1 MRSYITKLLS
11 LVLVLAVMASA
22 VVPAAAAGKVTYEGD
37 AHAFIFEP
45 GSEHSPTDLFSD
57 FKNVMPGDR
66 LTQRITVKNDVSNEV
81 KVKIYLRSLGALEES
96 AEFLS
101 KLHMTVRVVS
111 DVETSYMFDASADQ
125 TAGLTDWVLL
135 GTLYSGGEVELEVT
149 LEVPLDLG
157 DEFQNAIGY
166 LDWEFMVE
174 EFEIEPDDPE
184 PPKTGDTAN
193 LWLYV
198 GLMAV
203 SLSAVILLLLLNKR
217 KKEAT
222 E

>member
-11 LVLVLAVMASA
+11 LVLILAVMASA

-37 AHAFIFEP
+37 AHEFIFEP
-45 GSEHSPTDLFSD
+45 GSAHSPTDLFSD

-66 LTQRITVKNDVSNEV
+66 LTQRITVKNDASNEV
-81 KVKIYLRSLGALEES
+81 KVKIYLRSLGAVEGSE
-96 AEFLS
+96 EFLS

-111 DVETSYMFDASADQ
+111 DAETAYMFDASADQ

-166 LDWEFMVE
+166 LDWQFMVE
-174 EFEIEPDDPE
+174 EFEIDPDDPE
-184 PPKTGDTAN
+184 PPQTGDSAN

-198 GLMAV
+198 GLMV
-203 SLSAVILLLLLNKR
+203 LSLSAVILLLLGKR